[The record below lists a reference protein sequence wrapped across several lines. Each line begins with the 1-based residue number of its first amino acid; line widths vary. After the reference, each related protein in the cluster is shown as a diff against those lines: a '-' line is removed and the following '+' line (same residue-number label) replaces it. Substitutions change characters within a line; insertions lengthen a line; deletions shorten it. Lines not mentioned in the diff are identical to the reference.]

1 MMEQLETHSSL
12 GVWEN
17 GAIANIERE
26 GRRRSGY
33 GGEKKGSVPFCRRRH
48 AVWFHWAI
56 LEVSAHSWNSLV
68 K

>member
-17 GAIANIERE
+17 GDIANIERE

-33 GGEKKGSVPFCRRRH
+33 EGEKNGSAPFCR
-48 AVWFHWAI
+48 
-56 LEVSAHSWNSLV
+56 
-68 K
+68 